1 MCLLLN
7 FKMFHLSGHPRIRL
21 EPQDPD
27 DLQGPEPL
35 QSVLLGVQQ
44 HGQHRLDWPYT
55 QKQTKKNDS
64 VFKSHLTVISLSKAN
79 RPPYKL

>member
-1 MCLLLN
+1 
-7 FKMFHLSGHPRIRL
+7 MFHLSGHPRIRL

-27 DLQGPEPL
+27 DLRGPEPL

-55 QKQTKKNDS
+55 QKQTEKMIQYLR
-64 VFKSHLTVISLSKAN
+64 VT
-79 RPPYKL
+79 